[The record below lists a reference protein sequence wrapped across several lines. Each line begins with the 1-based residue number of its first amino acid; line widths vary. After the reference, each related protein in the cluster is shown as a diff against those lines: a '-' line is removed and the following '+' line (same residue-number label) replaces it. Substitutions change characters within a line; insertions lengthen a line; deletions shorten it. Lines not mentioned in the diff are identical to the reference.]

1 MSMSMV
7 KRSAIVD
14 RLRRERM
21 LELLAEGKRIDG
33 RGPLDY
39 RKLEVEIGAIEKAE
53 GSALVTLGNTKVV
66 AGVKV
71 KVEEP
76 FPDTPDKGILIVNA
90 EVLPVASAYAEPGPP
105 DENAIELSRVTDRG
119 VRASGMVDLSKLVIV
134 EGKWVYS
141 IFVDVSVLNTDGNL
155 FDATSYAVV
164 SALLN
169 AKIPKYVFEDEEVK
183 ETGELMPLP
192 ISNVPISVTMAS
204 IEDKL
209 VVDPNGEEE
218 GVMDA
223 RLTLVVDGEG
233 RLCAGQKGGSGSLR
247 PEKLMEAV
255 EIAISKSKEIRKVI
269 EEAVKVGKA

>member
-14 RLRRERM
+14 KLRRKRM

-169 AKIPKYVFEDEEVK
+169 AKIPKYVFEDGEVK
-183 ETGELMPLP
+183 ETGEVMPLP

-223 RLTLVVDGEG
+223 RLTLVVDEEG

-255 EIAISKSKEIRKVI
+255 EIAINKSKEIRKVI

>member
-1 MSMSMV
+1 MSMV

-14 RLRRERM
+14 KLRRKRM

-169 AKIPKYVFEDEEVK
+169 AKIPKYVFEDGEVK
-183 ETGELMPLP
+183 ETGEVMPLP

-223 RLTLVVDGEG
+223 RLTLVVDEEG

-255 EIAISKSKEIRKVI
+255 EIAINKSKEIRKVI

>member
-14 RLRRERM
+14 KLRRKRM
-21 LELLAEGKRIDG
+21 LELLAKGKRIDG

-155 FDATSYAVV
+155 FDTTSYAVV

-169 AKIPKYVFEDEEVK
+169 AKIPKYVFEDGEVK
-183 ETGELMPLP
+183 ETGEVMPLP

-223 RLTLVVDGEG
+223 RLTLVVDEEG

-255 EIAISKSKEIRKVI
+255 EIAINKSKEIRKVI

>member
-119 VRASGMVDLSKLVIV
+119 VRASGMIDLSKLVIV

>member
-14 RLRRERM
+14 KLRRKRM
-21 LELLAEGKRIDG
+21 LELLAKGKRIDG

-169 AKIPKYVFEDEEVK
+169 AKIPKYVFEDGEVK
-183 ETGELMPLP
+183 ETGEVMPLP

-223 RLTLVVDGEG
+223 RLTLVVDEEG

-255 EIAISKSKEIRKVI
+255 EIAINKSKEIRKVI

>member
-14 RLRRERM
+14 KLRRKRM
-21 LELLAEGKRIDG
+21 LELLAKGKRIDG

-76 FPDTPDKGILIVNA
+76 FSDTPDKGILIVNA

-169 AKIPKYVFEDEEVK
+169 AKIPKYVFEDGEVK
-183 ETGELMPLP
+183 ETGEVMPLP

-223 RLTLVVDGEG
+223 RLTLVVDEEG

-255 EIAISKSKEIRKVI
+255 EIAINKSKEIRKVI